1 MQMAKSLLVAEV
13 VKCLL
18 LSQFYLFCLFVCE
31 MLSFLLPCC
40 LQMLSFMHAQS
51 TFFHQGHDLFADL
64 DPHMKDIA
72 SQVSVFGS

>member
-1 MQMAKSLLVAEV
+1 
-13 VKCLL
+13 
-18 LSQFYLFCLFVCE
+18 
-31 MLSFLLPCC
+31 
-40 LQMLSFMHAQS
+40 MHAQS